1 MKRFIYLLDAQR
13 ASKTG
18 LCREYEKIP
27 VPVDFTVF
35 PCYDIAMKSQATTP
49 NAPDA
54 PFLSQAIISN
64 DTVYVSGQIHSKSD
78 GSIVEGSVK
87 EKVEQI
93 MQNISE
99 ILKAADATLDDIVK
113 VVIYVTDMAQM
124 PELNEVYP
132 SYFNK
137 PFPVREA
144 VCVQALPLGATIEIS
159 VVAEK

>member
-1 MKRFIYLLDAQR
+1 MKQ
-13 ASKTG
+13 
-18 LCREYEKIP
+18 P
-27 VPVDFTVF
+27 
-35 PCYDIAMKSQATTP
+35 ATTH

-64 DTVYVSGQIHSKSD
+64 GTIYVSGQIHSKSD

-87 EKVEQI
+87 EKLDQI

-99 ILKAADATLDDIVK
+99 ILKAADATLNDVVK

-124 PELNEVYP
+124 PELNEAYP
-132 SYFNK
+132 GYFTE

-159 VVAEK
+159 VIASK